1 LTDFAEMN
9 ARVVEEFRN
18 NAGVVGG
25 FFEGMPLVLLTT
37 TGARS
42 GAPRLS
48 PVAYL
53 EDGGVVHVF
62 ASKAGAPDN
71 PDWYYNLKANPELW
85 GRAGPDL
92 RGDGHQVQELRRVR
106 DHDGPDDPGPRPH
119 ADVSPR
125 AGAALTRA
133 PAAGPRA

>member
-1 LTDFAEMN
+1 MTDFAEMN

-71 PDWYYNLKANPELW
+71 PGWYYNLKANPELSVEQ
-85 GRAGPDL
+85 GTETYRAIASEVTGA
-92 RGDGHQVQELRRVR
+92 ER
-106 DHDGPDDPGPRPH
+106 DRIYAAMATKFKNFAEYETMTDRTIP
-119 ADVSPR
+119 VL
-125 AGAALTRA
+125 ALTRM
-133 PAAGPRA
+133 